1 MTIMPPRPPPIASTT
16 RARTSS
22 RDGLGS
28 PSPQQPPSTSASIG
42 GHGATGG
49 GADTRRRVTKLSK
62 ARESVAD
69 VSRLVDYFCVVSSV
83 AAVGLASEEEMGKNS
98 NSSRCNDKTKKN
110 DNNKASST
118 TSSTAI
124 IDGSEFIPRIT
135 SRYPTTDYDG
145 HALNYEGTVAFC
157 YPSGRLP
164 VFVTEQRTP
173 PPSSYDND
181 GSGGGA
187 SNLYDDEGNE
197 VISNNNDNIDNS
209 INNINNSS
217 NTNDDNNDNNNNSS
231 NNNSS
236 SSSSNDNGGGR
247 LAGTENHMPKVHY
260 FVNTNEAG
268 QRIYGTC
275 LTIWEGHTVA
285 LAVNTANDGQLRAA
299 AAMTTYQRR
308 VIYLPKCL
316 VILSQHPYLV
326 AFREYLTQLHRLSR
340 MVPPDNNDD
349 DDDDD
354 DNVNNNNGSVGKKIC
369 TTTVKSTSKLM
380 KQVLSLPIERYIV
393 NFCSELPAP
402 PSGSFQVQTTIHDS
416 IISIWRPPSNM
427 PIPWVSLPFT
437 HLFQCLDVNNVIRV
451 WMALALERQVLVTST
466 QLSLLTTVCEILL
479 SLLFPLKWSHA
490 YIPMLPHFLVPILSA
505 PMPFLCGIDK
515 NHLCMALGDLS
526 DECLVVDLDKNV
538 VSPGV
543 NMKPIPSLP
552 KFVYQRLL
560 SKVESSAGHVHREV
574 RSLRPRDDNSE
585 GGVHLPPELK
595 DVADA
600 MWESRLCLFD
610 EAFML
615 MFTPEERRK
624 NWLNGDDGSG
634 AGGGL
639 AGSNNIDP
647 ILLMFSERQGN
658 LIRAQS
664 QWDAVQ
670 EAFVDVNCFLLQKYR
685 KFLVFPSKHNEGS
698 YGGAGFRSQEFLAA
712 QRVDVR
718 DFLEEMVGGQ
728 MFDEFITKRL
738 YGSGEADISFFDGA
752 VDRYVRNNGLVANVS
767 GFVRQTST
775 GGEGG
780 GMPPVGK
787 NLRNMFGGGLSST
800 VNNERDPPLLQS
812 ARVKRELKT
821 IVPPEPGGLD
831 LPDDILLE
839 GISNG
844 VVVLV
849 NTRKE
854 ADDVGVVSAHDDT
867 DDDAIS
873 VTSASTATSVSTA
886 ASKAT
891 AGRVYYH
898 YPIFPERLDPKL
910 FGKPRGL

>member
-1 MTIMPPRPPPIASTT
+1 
-16 RARTSS
+16 
-22 RDGLGS
+22 
-28 PSPQQPPSTSASIG
+28 
-42 GHGATGG
+42 
-49 GADTRRRVTKLSK
+49 
-62 ARESVAD
+62 
-69 VSRLVDYFCVVSSV
+69 
-83 AAVGLASEEEMGKNS
+83 
-98 NSSRCNDKTKKN
+98 
-110 DNNKASST
+110 
-118 TSSTAI
+118 
-124 IDGSEFIPRIT
+124 
-135 SRYPTTDYDG
+135 
-145 HALNYEGTVAFC
+145 
-157 YPSGRLP
+157 
-164 VFVTEQRTP
+164 
-173 PPSSYDND
+173 
-181 GSGGGA
+181 
-187 SNLYDDEGNE
+187 
-197 VISNNNDNIDNS
+197 
-209 INNINNSS
+209 
-217 NTNDDNNDNNNNSS
+217 
-231 NNNSS
+231 
-236 SSSSNDNGGGR
+236 
-247 LAGTENHMPKVHY
+247 
-260 FVNTNEAG
+260 
-268 QRIYGTC
+268 
-275 LTIWEGHTVA
+275 
-285 LAVNTANDGQLRAA
+285 
-299 AAMTTYQRR
+299 
-308 VIYLPKCL
+308 
-316 VILSQHPYLV
+316 
-326 AFREYLTQLHRLSR
+326 
-340 MVPPDNNDD
+340 
-349 DDDDD
+349 
-354 DNVNNNNGSVGKKIC
+354 
-369 TTTVKSTSKLM
+369 
-380 KQVLSLPIERYIV
+380 
-393 NFCSELPAP
+393 
-402 PSGSFQVQTTIHDS
+402 
-416 IISIWRPPSNM
+416 
-427 PIPWVSLPFT
+427 
-437 HLFQCLDVNNVIRV
+437 
-451 WMALALERQVLVTST
+451 
-466 QLSLLTTVCEILL
+466 
-479 SLLFPLKWSHA
+479 
-490 YIPMLPHFLVPILSA
+490 
-505 PMPFLCGIDK
+505 
-515 NHLCMALGDLS
+515 MALGDLS

-574 RSLRPRDDNSE
+574 RSLRPRDNNSE

-639 AGSNNIDP
+639 AGSNNVDP

-658 LIRAQS
+658 LLRAQS

-712 QRVDVR
+712 QRVDAR

-886 ASKAT
+886 ASKAKQT

-910 FGKPRGL
+910 FGKPRGLSSAVRAEYDRQRENVGKFRRTKSSEIDEDDIGTEGGASSARSMAVTGQKGPVEKPATAEVTTFTVFFMTFTAVVGKDLMAVDNDSLDQLDSKAIVSTYKKGKEKRQDDEDVDDIGRLVDEIVMDANQPSTPTRRDRTSKLSPGKGMANRKQPDSPVRNRFNDKLSTLKIMEAKETAKAELEIAFEMLDMMKERGLRADPEAYQCLIDACGRCGDTDRATQLLVRMHEDGIVADGVVYSSLVSAFSTDNAWKQASGEVREELPDWANGASIDMDWNSLKVQKRSYIDIVKEKLVDENGDHPAVLNKFKRFVNRNMSHQNKDASSSSNNKYINKSKANGYTEQYVTDHVLRQIVLGENLLEVVYPDISIDTDNEFCPRCNYYLSDDDVVNGWVAGNAQEYKTECPNCLTKFVPHFCVQSTLPSFVGSRGPSSALFCERLSPWVLKKELRSVISGGIDDLLSPEWREKESKNAVLYWNLILSFMRYRFPFTFLLQGSFSSSLIAPTPDTNDVEVGL